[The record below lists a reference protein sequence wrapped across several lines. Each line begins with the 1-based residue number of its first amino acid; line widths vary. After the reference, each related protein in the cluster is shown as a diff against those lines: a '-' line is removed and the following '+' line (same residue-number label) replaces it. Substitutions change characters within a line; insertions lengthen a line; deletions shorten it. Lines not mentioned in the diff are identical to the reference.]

1 MPEMK
6 IAQDTAVTIDYT
18 LRNDDGDIL
27 DQSTGGNPLV
37 YLHGHGNIIPGLEAA
52 LSGRSAGDSCSV
64 RIDPEQAYGLADQ
77 ALIQVVPRDRFQ
89 GVDSLEVGMQFR
101 AQTSQGPITITVTS
115 VEGNEVTVDG
125 NHPLAGVFLNFDVM
139 IRDVRDATPEEIE
152 HGHIH
157 SGGCC
162 GGGDHGCCH
171 DDQDDDACCDG
182 NGGCCNR

>member
-1 MPEMK
+1 MK

-18 LRNDDGDIL
+18 LRNDDGQIL
-27 DQSTGGNPLV
+27 DQSTGGAPLV

-52 LSGRSAGDSCSV
+52 LAGRAIGDSCSV
-64 RIDPEQAYGLADQ
+64 RVDPEQAYGLADP
-77 ALIQVVPRDRFQ
+77 ALIQVVPKDRFQ

-115 VEGNEVTVDG
+115 VDGNEVTVDG
-125 NHPLAGVFLNFDVM
+125 NHPLAGVYLNFDVI
-139 IRDVRDATPEEIE
+139 IREVRDATAEEIQ

-162 GGGDHGCCH
+162 GGHNGCCH
-171 DDQDDDACCDG
+171 DDDHEDDDGCCDG
-182 NGGCCNR
+182 NGGCCSR

>member
-1 MPEMK
+1 MPQMK

-27 DQSTGGNPLV
+27 DQSTGGTPLV

-52 LSGRSAGDSCSV
+52 LAGHSAGDSCSV

-89 GVDSLEVGMQFR
+89 GVDALEVGMQFR

-115 VEGNEVTVDG
+115 IEGNEVTVDG
-125 NHPLAGVFLNFDVM
+125 NHPLAGVFLNFDV
-139 IRDVRDATPEEIE
+139 IVREVREATSEEID

-157 SGGCC
+157 SGSCC
-162 GGGDHGCCH
+162 GGNHGCCEDGH
-171 DDQDDDACCDG
+171 DDEGCCDG
-182 NGGCCNR
+182 NGGCCSR

>member
-1 MPEMK
+1 MPPMK

-27 DQSTGGNPLV
+27 DQSTGGTPLV

-52 LSGRSAGDSCSV
+52 LAGRSQGDSCSV

-89 GVDSLEVGMQFR
+89 GVDALEVGMQFR

-115 VEGNEVTVDG
+115 IEGNEVTVDG
-125 NHPLAGVFLNFDVM
+125 NHPLAGVFLNFDV
-139 IRDVRDATPEEIE
+139 IVREVREATPEEID

-157 SGGCC
+157 SGSCC
-162 GGGDHGCCH
+162 GGNHGRCEDGH
-171 DDQDDDACCDG
+171 DDDGCCDG
-182 NGGCCNR
+182 TGGCCSR